1 MTFLGIQNN
10 LRIHDSS
17 RLSYFRV
24 RIVPLEIFIP
34 RKLGAGFFFFFGRGG
49 EVLVQGFLWVLI
61 FSPI

>member
-34 RKLGAGFFFFFGRGG
+34 RKLGAGFFFFLGG
-49 EVLVQGFLWVLI
+49 VVKFWSRDFCGF
-61 FSPI
+61 